1 MHGPPVVRP
10 LVAAS
15 CALALVCLCFLTI
28 GARGDWGF
36 VLAFR
41 GEKLVALLVVAT
53 AVAWSTIV
61 FQTVTGNRILTPSIM
76 GFDALYVLIQT
87 SLVFALG
94 GVGFAALGQRLQ
106 FGIETALMLGAALT
120 LFAILLRRSDDLG
133 RLVLTGIVVGIL
145 FRSLSSLLNR
155 LIDPSEFAVVQAAS
169 FARFNAVNGDILW
182 IAGIATTICVAVLAR
197 HCARLD
203 VIALGRET
211 AIGLGVDH
219 DREARRLMGLV
230 AILVSVSTALVGPVV
245 FFGLLVSALAHAF
258 AGTWRHAVLL
268 PLSALVSAIILVG
281 SQTVFERVLSLETS
295 VAVVIEG
302 LGGLVFLGL
311 VLKGASR

>member
-1 MHGPPVVRP
+1 MAKP
-10 LVAAS
+10 LVLAGLA
-15 CALALVCLCFLTI
+15 CALACGLFLTL

-41 GEKLVALLVVAT
+41 GQKLAALLVVAT
-53 AVAWSTIV
+53 SVAWSTIV

-76 GFDALYVLIQT
+76 GFDALYLLIQT
-87 SLVFALG
+87 ALVFTLG

-106 FGIETALMLGAALT
+106 FGIETALMLGAALA
-120 LFAILLRRSDDLG
+120 LFAALLRRSDDLG
-133 RLVLTGIVVGIL
+133 RLVLTGIVFGIL

-169 FARFNAVNGDILW
+169 FARFNAVNTDLLW
-182 IAGIATTICVAVLAR
+182 IAAATTTVCVALLAR
-197 HCARLD
+197 RSARLD

-219 DREARRLMGLV
+219 DREARRAMALV
-230 AILVSVSTALVGPVV
+230 AVLVSVSTALVGPVV
-245 FFGLLVSALAHAF
+245 FFGLLVSALAHAA

-268 PLSALVSAIILVG
+268 PLAALISATVLVG
-281 SQTVFERVLSLETS
+281 SQTIFERVLALETS

-302 LGGLVFLGL
+302 LGGLVFLAL
-311 VLKGASR
+311 VLKGAAR